1 MSDFGW
7 FPVKVGQ
14 DLTPGS
20 PKAAGLQ
27 DLQESREASNRQ
39 PPRLLSWTPER
50 SVTGEPDAE
59 NPHFLT
65 SEQTTFHPEQPQ
77 SDRHRGVGG
86 ESCVM
91 ADL

>member
-7 FPVKVGQ
+7 FPVEVGQ

-20 PKAAGLQ
+20 PKAAALR
-27 DLQESREASNRQ
+27 DLQESREAANRQ
-39 PPRLLSWTPER
+39 PPRLPSSTPER
-50 SVTGEPDAE
+50 FVTGEPDAE

-77 SDRHRGVGG
+77 SDRHRDAGG
-86 ESCVM
+86 ESYVM
-91 ADL
+91 AGL